1 MPAVR
6 TRTLSA
12 TPPLVRAAAV
22 TADFDFAIAPFDGL
36 TPAERAAVCAHVQ
49 SVGFA
54 GDAVLIT
61 PESEATHAWLLQSG
75 HVQLVEG
82 GEVVAVYGP
91 GDLCAVRATLAGRA
105 SGVLKAQGEVRAW
118 QIPRAT
124 LQALI
129 SGNAAFSA
137 WLFGDISRRLSAS
150 VQRQGQRE
158 FLSLMMARVR
168 DAYVRQPI
176 YVDGGLD
183 LVAVCRLMSWQGASN
198 ALVRDGECI
207 GMFTTTDLR
216 DALLQPVPPS
226 ELAVREV
233 ARFDLI
239 SISPDAEVF
248 EALVLM
254 LRHRVHRVVVREPAE
269 AGGAILGV
277 LSQLDLM
284 SFVSN
289 HSHLIAL
296 QIQQAGSVAALK
308 QAALQMD
315 GLVELLH
322 SGGIRIEIICSL
334 VRELNRQLFAR
345 LWSML
350 APAEL
355 VANSCLIVMGSEG
368 RGEQVLK
375 TDQDNALLLRDGFAS
390 SAEERASIQ
399 QVTEQFSAALIEFGY
414 PRCPGNIMLS
424 NPLWCQPLAAFKQT
438 LRGWLF
444 GSEPDGTM
452 NLAIFL
458 DAAAVA
464 GDAAL
469 LQQARRFVDEFL
481 VDNDAFFA
489 RFASAADQFSEP
501 SGWWA
506 RWAGL
511 RERDEQPFDLKKLGS
526 FPVVHGVR
534 TLALQ
539 HHIHELGTGA
549 RLQVLAE
556 RGLLPAPLARD
567 LAEALHFLMT
577 ARLDHQLRQRG
588 AGQPVDN
595 LVRLSTLGTLERD
608 LLKDTLAIIKRF
620 RQHLRLTYR
629 LDAL

>member
-1 MPAVR
+1 MP
-6 TRTLSA
+6 
-12 TPPLVRAAAV
+12 
-22 TADFDFAIAPFDGL
+22 DFDFAIAPFDCL
-36 TPAERAAVCAHVQ
+36 TPAEQAELRAHVET
-49 SVGFA
+49 VGFGA
-54 GDAVLIT
+54 DSVLLT
-61 PESEATHAWLLQSG
+61 PESTPTHAWLLQSG
-75 HVQLVEG
+75 HVQLAEG
-82 GEVVAVYGP
+82 FEVVAVYGQ
-91 GDLCAVRATLAGRA
+91 GDVCAARAVLAGRA

-150 VQRQGQRE
+150 AQRRGQRE

-168 DAYVRQPI
+168 DAYVRKPI

-183 LVAVCRLMSWQGASN
+183 LVAVCRLLSWQGASN
-198 ALVRDGECI
+198 ALVRDGERI

-216 DALLQPVPPS
+216 DALLQPVPAS

-239 SISPDAEVF
+239 SIAPDAEVF

-254 LRHRVHRVVVREPAE
+254 LRHRVHRVVVREPDAE
-269 AGGAILGV
+269 GGAIVGV

-296 QIQQAGSVAALK
+296 QIQQAESVAALK

-315 GLVELLH
+315 GLVALLH

-345 LWSML
+345 LWAML

-355 VANSCLIVMGSEG
+355 VAHSCLIVMGSEG

-390 SAEERASIQ
+390 SAAERAAIQ
-399 QVTEQFSAALIEFGY
+399 QVTEQFTAALIDFGY

-424 NPLWCQPLAAFKQT
+424 NPLWCQPLADFRQT

-444 GSEPDGTM
+444 GSEPDGAM

-489 RFASAADQFSEP
+489 RFAAAADQFSEP

-506 RWAGL
+506 RWGGL

-539 HHIHELGTGA
+539 HHVHELGTAA
-549 RLQVLAE
+549 RLQVLAD
-556 RGLLPAPLARD
+556 RQLLPAPLARD

-577 ARLDHQLRQRG
+577 ARLDHQLRQRS